1 MVSTTSD
8 VWVHGLLKF
17 VLSIKNENP
26 PSKYGLRN
34 SRLRLG
40 YMGYIIIHGLYY
52 MIQVEYGLYCV
63 I

>member
-1 MVSTTSD
+1 VVSTTSD

-26 PSKYGLRN
+26 PSKYGLRK
-34 SRLRLG
+34 SRLS
-40 YMGYIIIHGLYY
+40 MGYIIKHGLYRI
-52 MIQVEYGLYCV
+52 IQVEYGLYCV